1 MGEGW
6 GGVKHLLFSHI
17 PDIFALNILLKTGEK
32 PTIL

>member
-6 GGVKHLLFSHI
+6 GGVKQLLFSHI